1 MHNTTSHGQGERP
14 RCPQKGLR
22 EICRS
27 ADDDISKRHNV
38 RQTLPLI
45 PPRKTTYETPPCLS
59 VSTKLSLEY
68 CFCDAWTRSGGG
80 RDSDEINQI
89 TVLKKAQKDEYPRC
103 SVAQQ

>member
-1 MHNTTSHGQGERP
+1 MSQCRRRHLETSL
-14 RCPQKGLR
+14 CPINAAPYPASENYR
-22 EICRS
+22 
-27 ADDDISKRHNV
+27 
-38 RQTLPLI
+38 
-45 PPRKTTYETPPCLS
+45 YETPPCLS

-89 TVLKKAQKDEYPRC
+89 TVLKKALKDEYPRC